1 MFSLIANLPS
11 QVSEFIQQF
20 SSPRPPSEGPCSPLS
35 ILECSNILRSISDDS
50 ELVFELCK
58 MATSKDPSSCADLA
72 IPVDYAI
79 LDKLYGVPGDCS
91 TYRTRNMV
99 KGFLLRLIH
108 GGRCNRL
115 PSSLYLYDVVFHSE
129 SDKILSGSADIYKGS
144 NANGLLALKY
154 LRSNT
159 SAVRTQESIMD
170 ELAHEVLIWADL
182 DHPHIYRLLGIVPS
196 RLENH
201 PGDFMA
207 SSWMEKGDLSSHMK
221 ELHEHPY
228 PEFLKRATRVLSQV
242 AQAIKYCHEHGVVH
256 GDIRGVGY
264 LIQRA
269 STLTQPSPQVN
280 VLIDGNE
287 NAYLSDFGS
296 ATLLGVHNFRGI
308 ETRKGN
314 IKSSAPEL
322 HTSAEEPSFACDVYS
337 FAMLCIEVFL
347 SRPLFYDW
355 RDVAIIMEIANRKST
370 PPIPKDTGH
379 RMPKELKALV
389 NSCRQH
395 CPSSRPSI
403 SEVVE
408 RMKIIS
414 EANQPR

>member
-1 MFSLIANLPS
+1 M
-11 QVSEFIQQF
+11 
-20 SSPRPPSEGPCSPLS
+20 
-35 ILECSNILRSISDDS
+35 
-50 ELVFELCK
+50 
-58 MATSKDPSSCADLA
+58 
-72 IPVDYAI
+72 
-79 LDKLYGVPGDCS
+79 
-91 TYRTRNMV
+91 
-99 KGFLLRLIH
+99 
-108 GGRCNRL
+108 
-115 PSSLYLYDVVFHSE
+115 
-129 SDKILSGSADIYKGS
+129 
-144 NANGLLALKY
+144 
-154 LRSNT
+154 
-159 SAVRTQESIMD
+159 
-170 ELAHEVLIWADL
+170 
-182 DHPHIYRLLGIVPS
+182 
-196 RLENH
+196 
-201 PGDFMA
+201 
-207 SSWMEKGDLSSHMK
+207 
-221 ELHEHPY
+221 
-228 PEFLKRATRVLSQV
+228 
-242 AQAIKYCHEHGVVH
+242 H

-337 FAMLCIEVFL
+337 FAMLCIEVCEALTKACWTYGVYQVFL